1 MTPDQQTELEKRA
14 VRDHFEA
21 LGFKFEHLG
30 GNLTGFVRRY
40 DDGSFHV
47 VNSVDYQSAPETL
60 EDVCGF
66 TLFDAEHQ
74 PVGDDDVEMSAQE
87 LLDLFRNEDAV
98 RLGIAKA
105 LGLDVPQETP

>member
-1 MTPDQQTELEKRA
+1 MTPDQQSELEKRA

-40 DDGSFHV
+40 ADGSFHV
-47 VNSVDYQSAPETL
+47 VSSVDYQSAPETL

-66 TLFDAEHQ
+66 TLFDVEHQ
-74 PVGDDDVEMSAQE
+74 PVGDDSIEASAQE
-87 LLDLFRNEDAV
+87 VLYIFRNAEPCVATTA
-98 RLGIAKA
+98 GA
-105 LGLDVPQETP
+105 